1 MLTERHSKVNFL
13 LYTLVYLK
21 KTTMRNVLP
30 SIRPII
36 HTKNHALSAYESFQ
50 NQTLR
55 PILKF
60 QNELIIS
67 ILRQQLHK
75 RKDVFYS
82 LPQSER
88 PHYLENTIRQD
99 LRFKILLIGLIIGH
113 FTAEEFSIYTK
124 HEAEL
129 SRRLTNLLLRRVV
142 SQIDS
147 L

>member
-1 MLTERHSKVNFL
+1 MLETIPQTFYRITCFNRKQSI
-13 LYTLVYLK
+13 
-21 KTTMRNVLP
+21 MRAILP
-30 SIRPII
+30 SIRPHIS
-36 HTKNHALSAYESFQ
+36 TETGNLSAFESFQ

-67 ILRQQLHK
+67 ILRHQLHK

-99 LRFKILLIGLIIGH
+99 LRFKSLLMGLIIGH
-113 FTAEEFSIYTK
+113 FTAEEFSIYTE
-124 HEAEL
+124 HEVEL
-129 SRRLTNLLLRRVV
+129 SRRLTDLLVQRVV

>member
-1 MLTERHSKVNFL
+1 M
-13 LYTLVYLK
+13 
-21 KTTMRNVLP
+21 
-30 SIRPII
+30 
-36 HTKNHALSAYESFQ
+36 
-50 NQTLR
+50 
-55 PILKF
+55 
-60 QNELIIS
+60 
-67 ILRQQLHK
+67 RQQLHK

-99 LRFKILLIGLIIGH
+99 LRFKSLLIGLIIGH
-113 FTAEEFSIYTK
+113 FTAEEFSIYTE

-129 SRRLTNLLLRRVV
+129 SRRLTNLLAQRAV